1 MSTPSL
7 TLLCC
12 SREVSLPA
20 QGDPPVRR
28 QSSQRCLLF
37 WAGERQQLRQW
48 KGRASRLDIL
58 WGQHLLAR
66 SPRETLHV
74 EGNQC
79 FLPPNV
85 FPYKPQVF
93 FTAVTAL
100 QYMNPSPEAQS
111 SGRQH
116 SSGCLTCPILLTGA
130 AQREGRAAL
139 QLVMTLYTFKCTSSQ
154 RPFPKAGS
162 KYIYSG
168 SN

>member
-111 SGRQH
+111 SGRFALGHSRDLGTWYFMSIDRNLSCQSRNRLLFIASEFQH
-116 SSGCLTCPILLTGA
+116 NSTV
-130 AQREGRAAL
+130 RAVSRVLPA
-139 QLVMTLYTFKCTSSQ
+139 VRFC
-154 RPFPKAGS
+154 
-162 KYIYSG
+162 I
-168 SN
+168 